1 MASTPD
7 SPDVAGPPG
16 PSAAPSQ
23 PTPAE
28 SPSPEGGPIDRSRSF
43 APVAGLL
50 ALLIPGMGHALL
62 GMRVRGSRIAA
73 GVFGLFALGL
83 VIGGLDVVDSAED
96 RWWYMG
102 QALVGPTAWAADY
115 AHQSW
120 FKHAARDSDG
130 PRKAKPT
137 EVVTSDGRIEYG
149 GADAPRPAMTKSLG
163 RVNEIGSLACAL
175 AGLMNLIAIIDAAFP
190 PLRRRSEGLRL

>member
-1 MASTPD
+1 MTTSAETTAP
-7 SPDVAGPPG
+7 PRAGAGPKRRLG
-16 PSAAPSQ
+16 ARL
-23 PTPAE
+23 
-28 SPSPEGGPIDRSRSF
+28 DRRRGF
-43 APVAGLL
+43 APVAGLV
-50 ALLIPGMGHALL
+50 ALLLPGMGHALL

-83 VIGGLDVVDSAED
+83 LVGGLDVVDSAED

-115 AHQSW
+115 AHQAW
-120 FKHAARDSDG
+120 FKHPARDSSS
-130 PRKAKPT
+130 PRKPAPG

-149 GADAPRPAMTKSLG
+149 GASAPRPALSKSLG
-163 RVNEIGSLACAL
+163 RINEVGSLACAL

-190 PLRRRSEGLRL
+190 PLRRRAEGLRL

>member
-1 MASTPD
+1 MSAQPSTPA
-7 SPDVAGPPG
+7 PAEP
-16 PSAAPSQ
+16 AAPAGGE
-23 PTPAE
+23 PAR
-28 SPSPEGGPIDRSRSF
+28 SKPEPLDRRRGF
-43 APVAGLL
+43 TPVAGMV

-83 VIGGLDVVDSAED
+83 LVGGLDVVDSAED

-120 FKHAARDSDG
+120 FKHPARDSDA
-130 PRKAKPT
+130 PRKPAPG
-137 EVVTSDGRIEYG
+137 EVVTSAGTIEYG
-149 GADAPRPAMTKSLG
+149 GAAAPTPPMSKSLG
-163 RVNEIGSLACAL
+163 RVNELGSLACAL

-190 PLRRRSEGLRL
+190 PLRRREEGLRL